1 MKKSIIGFAGL
12 THLGLNSLVA
22 SAEKGFSVVGFHEDD
37 SLVENLRNGIININE
52 PQLLD
57 YYQKNK
63 KKINFSS
70 DPNSLK
76 QCDIIYIST
85 DVPTDNFGLS
95 DLTLVNKLI
104 NIVISNMNSS
114 AILVILCQVPPGF
127 TRLIKWPSHQIF
139 YQVET
144 LIFGRAFD
152 RALNPERFIIGSF
165 DKTKKLPE
173 SYITYL
179 ESFSC
184 PILKMSYESAELA
197 KISINMFLV
206 SSVTT
211 SNILAEL
218 CEKIGADWFEII
230 PALKLDKRIGPF
242 AYLNPGLGIAG
253 GNLERD
259 LRTVV
264 DFSKKHNTDA
274 NTVSSWINNS
284 IYRKK
289 WAWDL
294 IKNLILITENNI
306 KPSFAILGLTYKE
319 NTHSIKNSASIE
331 LLEKLKDYP
340 VKVYDPGA
348 HDDFN
353 IQNVIRVSKME
364 DTLNGADFLIIM
376 TPWEE
381 FKSLSINEIKNRM
394 KGDFIID
401 PFKVLDETTLINLG
415 FTYKTLGKKS
425 EINADY

>member
-1 MKKSIIGFAGL
+1 MKKPTIGFAGL

-22 SAEKGFSVVGFHEDD
+22 SAERGFTIVGFHEDD
-37 SLVENLRNGIININE
+37 TLVQNLRNGVININE

-57 YYQKNK
+57 FYQKNK
-63 KKINFSS
+63 NQISFSN

-76 QCDIIYIST
+76 ECDIIYVST

-95 DLTLVNKLI
+95 DLTSVNKLI
-104 NIVISNMNSS
+104 NNVIKNINSN

-127 TRLIKWPSHQIF
+127 TRTIKWPINQLY

-144 LIFGRAFD
+144 LIFGRAID
-152 RALNPERFIIGSF
+152 RALNPERFIIGSS
-165 DKTKKLPE
+165 DKAKELPIN
-173 SYITYL
+173 YLNYL
-179 ESFSC
+179 EAFSC
-184 PILKMSYESAELA
+184 PILQMSFESAELA

-218 CEKIGADWFEII
+218 CEKIGANWFEII

-259 LRTVV
+259 LRTVL
-264 DFSKKHNTDA
+264 DFSKKYNTDA

-284 IYRKK
+284 KHRKK
-289 WAWDL
+289 WVWDL
-294 IKNLILITENNI
+294 INELISIRQNKV
-306 KPSFAILGLTYKE
+306 KPTFAILGLTYKE
-319 NTHSIKNSASIE
+319 NTHSLKNSASME
-331 LLEKLKDYP
+331 LLEKLKDYT
-340 VKVYDPGA
+340 VKVYDPA
-348 HDDFN
+348 APNDFN
-353 IQNVIRVSKME
+353 LKNVIRVTKKE

-381 FKSLSINEIKNRM
+381 FKSLSINEIKSRM
-394 KGDFIID
+394 NGNFIID
-401 PFKVLDETTLINLG
+401 PFKLLDEATLINVG

-425 EINADY
+425 EINVVN

>member
-1 MKKSIIGFAGL
+1 MKKSTIGFAGL

-22 SAEKGFSVVGFHEDD
+22 SAERGFTTVGFHEDD
-37 SLVENLRNGIININE
+37 TLIQNLRNGVININE
-52 PQLLD
+52 PQLLEF
-57 YYQKNK
+57 YQKNK
-63 KKINFSS
+63 NQISFSN
-70 DPNSLK
+70 DPNLLK
-76 QCDIIYIST
+76 ECDIIYIST

-95 DLTLVNKLI
+95 DLTSVNKLI
-104 NIVISNMNSS
+104 NNVIKNINSN

-127 TRLIKWPSHQIF
+127 TRTIKWPINQLY

-144 LIFGRAFD
+144 LIFGRAID
-152 RALNPERFIIGSF
+152 RALNPERFIIGSS
-165 DKTKKLPE
+165 DKAKALPIN
-173 SYITYL
+173 YLNYL
-179 ESFSC
+179 EAFSC
-184 PILKMSYESAELA
+184 PILQMSFESAELA

-230 PALKLDKRIGPF
+230 PALKLDKRIGSF

-294 IKNLILITENNI
+294 IKNLIVITQNNI

-331 LLEKLKDYP
+331 LLEKLKDYS

-353 IQNVIRVSKME
+353 LHNVIRVSKME

-376 TPWEE
+376 TPWQE

-394 KGDFIID
+394 KGNFIID

-415 FTYKTLGKKS
+415 FIYKTLGKKS
-425 EINADY
+425 ETNAIN

>member
-63 KKINFSS
+63 KKINFFS

-95 DLTLVNKLI
+95 DLTSVNKLI

-127 TRLIKWPSHQIF
+127 TRLIKWPDHQIF

-165 DKTKKLPE
+165 DKTKNLPV

-179 ESFSC
+179 KSFSC
-184 PILKMSYESAELA
+184 PILEMSYESAELA

-259 LRTVV
+259 LRTVL
-264 DFSKKHNTDA
+264 DFSKKYQTDA
-274 NTVSSWINNS
+274 ITVSSWINNS
-284 IYRKK
+284 KHRKNWVWNLLK
-289 WAWDL
+289 DL
-294 IKNLILITENNI
+294 LLNNQSEN
-306 KPSFAILGLTYKE
+306 KPAFSILGLTYKE
-319 NTHSIKNSASIE
+319 NTHSLKNSASID
-331 LLEKLKDYP
+331 LLDKLTDYA
-340 VKVYDPGA
+340 VKVYDPA
-348 HDDFN
+348 APNDFN
-353 IQNVIRVSKME
+353 LENVIRVTKME
-364 DTLNGADFLIIM
+364 DTLDDTDFLIIM

-381 FKSLSINEIKNRM
+381 FKLLKTSDIVNRM
-394 KGDFIID
+394 KGKIIID
-401 PFKVLDETTLINLG
+401 PYKVLSEHELLQNG
-415 FTYKTLGKKS
+415 FKYFTIGK
-425 EINADY
+425 

>member
-22 SAEKGFSVVGFHEDD
+22 SAEKGFSVVGFHEED

-253 GNLERD
+253 GNL
-259 LRTVV
+259 
-264 DFSKKHNTDA
+264 
-274 NTVSSWINNS
+274 
-284 IYRKK
+284 
-289 WAWDL
+289 
-294 IKNLILITENNI
+294 
-306 KPSFAILGLTYKE
+306 
-319 NTHSIKNSASIE
+319 
-331 LLEKLKDYP
+331 
-340 VKVYDPGA
+340 
-348 HDDFN
+348 
-353 IQNVIRVSKME
+353 
-364 DTLNGADFLIIM
+364 
-376 TPWEE
+376 
-381 FKSLSINEIKNRM
+381 
-394 KGDFIID
+394 
-401 PFKVLDETTLINLG
+401 
-415 FTYKTLGKKS
+415 
-425 EINADY
+425 